1 MINYD
6 ILLLK
11 AYEIQREAPIYE
23 FIINKLTM
31 KREVDE
37 QDIRNKLNELGDY
50 YAVLSISLP
59 IDGDYT
65 YYEGSKFIR
74 HGVLVI
80 DYSSTTGKLLGCQ
93 IAVSLKNQGLK
104 L

>member
-6 ILLLK
+6 FLLLK

-37 QDIRNKLNELGDY
+37 
-50 YAVLSISLP
+50 
-59 IDGDYT
+59 
-65 YYEGSKFIR
+65 
-74 HGVLVI
+74 
-80 DYSSTTGKLLGCQ
+80 
-93 IAVSLKNQGLK
+93 
-104 L
+104 